1 MRISTIGVFAVIALA
16 CAAEASA
23 AEGDELVF
31 LNAPKWLSA
40 PSADQAAAAYPAGRD
55 RAGEV
60 SLLCELNGEGGL
72 KNCETQSEA
81 PQGMGFARAAKSLT
95 PLFKAD
101 LSAVAGTKL
110 SRVLITVPVKFPAPA
125 DRAAPRTTADPD
137 WIGTPPAQA
146 LTDAFPAKAAQAGA
160 ATGRAVLE
168 CTADRHG
175 LMTACQ
181 VISET
186 PPDLDF
192 GLAAKQVAALMGV
205 NPWTADGRPADG
217 ELVKFAVR
225 LNRDEAA
232 AATAMK
238 PQ

>member
-1 MRISTIGVFAVIALA
+1 MHISTVSLFAIIA
-16 CAAEASA
+16 AAWAVQASA
-23 AEGDELVF
+23 AGGDDLVF
-31 LNAPKWLSA
+31 LNTPKWLSA

-60 SLLCELNGEGGL
+60 SLLCELNSDGGL

-81 PQGMGFARAAKSLT
+81 PQGMGFARADKSLT

-101 LSAVAGTKL
+101 LSAVAGIKL
-110 SRVLITVPVKFPAPA
+110 SRVLIVVPIRFQAPA
-125 DRAAPRTTADPD
+125 ERTAPRALVDPD
-137 WIGTPPAQA
+137 CIGAPPARE
-146 LTDAFPAKAAQAGA
+146 LSDAFPAKAVQAGA

-192 GLAAKQVAALMGV
+192 GLAAKQVAAGMGV
-205 NPWTADGRPADG
+205 NPWTADGRPAEG
-217 ELVKFAVR
+217 ERVKFAVR

-232 AATAMK
+232 EATTPK
-238 PQ
+238 SQ

>member
-1 MRISTIGVFAVIALA
+1 MRMSTIGLFSVIASG
-16 CAAEASA
+16 CAAQPSLAV
-23 AEGDELVF
+23 GDDLVF
-31 LNAPKWLSA
+31 LNTPKWLSA

-55 RAGEV
+55 RGGEV
-60 SLLCELNGEGGL
+60 SLLCELNSDGGL

-81 PQGMGFARAAKSLT
+81 PQGLGFARAAKSLT

-101 LSAVAGTKL
+101 LSAVAGIKL
-110 SRVLITVPVKFPAPA
+110 SRVLIVVPIRFAAPA
-125 DRAAPRTTADPD
+125 ERTAPHALVDPD
-137 WIGTPPAQA
+137 WIGAPPARE
-146 LTDAFPAKAAQAGA
+146 LSDAFPAKAVQAGA
-160 ATGRAVLE
+160 VTGRAVLD

-192 GLAAKQVAALMGV
+192 GLAAKQVAAGMGV
-205 NPWTADGRPADG
+205 NPWTADGRPAEG
-217 ELVKFAVR
+217 ERVKFAVR

-232 AATAMK
+232 AGTTLK
-238 PQ
+238 P

>member
-1 MRISTIGVFAVIALA
+1 MRISTIGLFAVIASA
-16 CAAEASA
+16 CAAEARA
-23 AEGDELVF
+23 AAGDELVF
-31 LNAPKWLSA
+31 LNTPKWLSA

-60 SLLCELNGEGGL
+60 SLLCELKSDGGL

-95 PLFKAD
+95 PLFKVD
-101 LSAVAGTKL
+101 LSTLAGTKL
-110 SRVLITVPVKFPAPA
+110 SRVLITVPVRFPAPA
-125 DRAAPRTTADPD
+125 ERAAPQAAADPD
-137 WIGTPPAQA
+137 WIGSPPAQA
-146 LTDAFPAKAAQAGA
+146 LSSAFPAKAAQAGA

-192 GLAAKQVAALMGV
+192 GLAATHVAALMAV
-205 NPWTADGRPADG
+205 NPWTADGRPAEG
-217 ELVKFAVR
+217 ERVKFAVR

-232 AATAMK
+232 EATPK